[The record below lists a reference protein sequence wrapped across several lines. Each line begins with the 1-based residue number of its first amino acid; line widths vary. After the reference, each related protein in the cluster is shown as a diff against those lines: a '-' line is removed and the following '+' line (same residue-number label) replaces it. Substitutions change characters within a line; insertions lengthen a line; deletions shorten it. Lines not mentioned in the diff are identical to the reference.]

1 MCVPI
6 TGETEV
12 EGSVRLEKGVD
23 EVEAEWRVGR
33 FVSAKALLP
42 IEELL
47 TVEAVEI
54 ANSPASI

>member
-1 MCVPI
+1 MCVPT
-6 TGETEV
+6 TGKTAV

-33 FVSAKALLP
+33 FVSVKVLPP

-47 TVEAVEI
+47 AVEI
-54 ANSPASI
+54 ANSPASV